1 VRLMKRM
8 KRFLLGTTIVM
19 LPVAIALMTPV
30 SVAEGDLDGKAIF
43 EAAKCNMCHS
53 VPAAGIEAKMKSA
66 EMKGPDITS
75 ATAGL
80 DAEALG
86 KFLRKQGPLNDQE
99 HKKEFKGTDEEL
111 AALVEWLRTQPEG

>member
-1 VRLMKRM
+1 MRLMKRT
-8 KRFLLGTTIVM
+8 KRFLLGTMVVM
-19 LPVAIALMTPV
+19 LPVAVALIAPV

-66 EMKGPDITS
+66 TMQGPDVDGN
-75 ATAGL
+75 TARL
-80 DAEALG
+80 DAEVLA
-86 KFLRKQGPLNDQE
+86 KYLRKQAPVDDKE